1 MGGFP
6 LPTHLLS
13 WFLNKIDQYNADQV
27 KGILEVSFCTFS
39 VRVRSETL
47 AALTGTWCWKDLRWD
62 RSCTT
67 C

>member
-6 LPTHLLS
+6 LPTHLPS
-13 WFLNKIDQYNADQV
+13 WFLNKIDQYHEDQV

-39 VRVRSETL
+39 VQVRSETL
-47 AALTGTWCWKDLRWD
+47 VALKGKSCWTDLRWD
-62 RSCTT
+62 RSYTT